1 MEMPYVFSPEVHDA
15 DRGLYRFRC
24 YLTAYVECWT
34 FWIAEATL
42 TSLPPIC
49 TFEGTPEGNS
59 IFECY
64 REAIHQAALLRMRSG
79 EPHVEHFLTA
89 SDFKEM
95 LVCTDDDVQAH
106 EGNGVATQGNRL
118 RAEPAGPLVTC

>member
-1 MEMPYVFSPEVHDA
+1 MKMPYVFSPEVHDA
-15 DRGLYRFRC
+15 ERGLYRFRC

-34 FWIAEATL
+34 FWVAEATL
-42 TSLPPIC
+42 TSLPPISA
-49 TFEGTPEGNS
+49 FEDAAEGDS
-59 IFECY
+59 LFECY

-95 LVCTDDDVQAH
+95 LVRTDDDVQAH
-106 EGNGVATQGNRL
+106 ERDGKAIQVVRL
-118 RAEPAGPLVTC
+118 RGESVGPLGTS